1 MARYPGYAPDF
12 QVRINGEDLPAA
24 VRATVSG
31 VRFEDGQNAA
41 DRVEISLANPDLRW
55 LQRHIKGLG
64 FRPPTGVN
72 VGPVRMA
79 DAAPD
84 GTFDIDNQLR
94 LSIGYAPDPLEEVF
108 KGDVT
113 GVQVSFPN
121 GGMPTLTMVA
131 HDYLQRLARGTVARG
146 FGPLQDALVAV
157 ILGAENL
164 LIPEIDPALMAA
176 GAALTA
182 VNLIFNGTG
191 TKQGAPG
198 HGQTD
203 LELLAEIAA
212 KYDANFWVEGD
223 VLYLSRF
230 LKEYEPRLTLTW
242 GQSLLD
248 FSPKVSTVGQVAE
261 VAMKFT
267 LRVIPLDFLV
277 SVFWDFDRES
287 VGISIKPGAAAKAG
301 GAAGGPAL
309 TIIDRPIASPADIV
323 ASALVI
329 YSELR
334 KKLNARLTG
343 SGSAIGDPRIR
354 AGAMIRLDGLGPDFS
369 GSYRVASATHSL
381 DSGGYKTTFQVFKEI
396 LP

>member
-1 MARYPGYAPDF
+1 MPGTSTFAPAF
-12 QVRINGEDLPAA
+12 VLKINGEELPAA
-24 VRATVSG
+24 VTGTISG
-31 VRFEDGQNAA
+31 VRYQDGVNAA
-41 DRVEISLANPDLRW
+41 DRVEVSFANPNLRW

-64 FRPPTGVN
+64 FRPPTGLAI
-72 VGPVRMA
+72 GSVRVA

-94 LSIGYAPDPLEEVF
+94 LSIGYAPGPLEEVF

-113 GVQVSFPN
+113 GVQVTFPN
-121 GGMPTLTMVA
+121 GGMPGLTMVA
-131 HDYLQRLARGTVARG
+131 HDYLQRLSRGTASRG

-164 LIPEIDPALMAA
+164 LIPEIDPALLAA

-191 TKQGAPG
+191 TKQGSPG
-198 HGQTD
+198 HGESD
-203 LELLAEIAA
+203 LQLLEKIAA
-212 KYDANFWVEGD
+212 KYEANFWVEGD
-223 VLYLSRF
+223 ILYLARF

-248 FSPKVSTVGQVAE
+248 FSPKVSTVGQVAA
-261 VAMKFT
+261 VSMRFN

-277 SVFWDFDRES
+277 TVFWDFDREAI
-287 VGISIKPGAAAKAG
+287 GISIVPGAAAKAG
-301 GAAGGPAL
+301 PLFSGPAL
-309 TIIDRPIASPADIV
+309 TIIDEPISSPADI
-323 ASALVI
+323 ASSALKI

-343 SGSAIGDPRIR
+343 SGSAVGDPRIR

-369 GSYRVASATHSL
+369 GDYRVASATHSL
-381 DSGGYKTTFQVFKEI
+381 DGGGYKTDFQVFKEI